1 MQRDA
6 RFSLLCALR
15 FSKGVFTQGKKKKK
29 RAYLKIGT
37 QRTMNSKRVK
47 TALEIVNEEWLSVGN
62 TWKSHGNRPN
72 NIL

>member
-1 MQRDA
+1 MGA
-6 RFSLLCALR
+6 
-15 FSKGVFTQGKKKKK
+15 
-29 RAYLKIGT
+29 

-47 TALEIVNEEWLSVGN
+47 TVLEIVNKEWLSVGN